1 MRGLNLSCMLSLR
14 PIWQSWGH
22 ALLRLIGVCLVT
34 LGLTG
39 CWQRSP
45 QPTIEITLYQNW
57 QLQPGDTLAGYT
69 VAGGLGDISLVLGGQ
84 PIYAPYA
91 GTTQLDRRGCI
102 FYSAENVPAYMLRLC
117 GLSASH
123 LGAVQPGDEIGRGP
137 MLHLATL
144 RKQPNGTWAMVEPD
158 QTFIERLLQHP

>member
-1 MRGLNLSCMLSLR
+1 MQDLNLSYMLAPR
-14 PIWQSWGH
+14 PVWQAWGH
-22 ALLRLIGVCLVT
+22 QLLLLIWAGLVAIGV
-34 LGLTG
+34 GG

-45 QPTIEITLYQNW
+45 HPTIEITLYQNW

-91 GTTQLDRRGCI
+91 GTTQLDQRGCI

-117 GLSASH
+117 GVSTPH
-123 LGAVQPGDEIGRGP
+123 LGSVQAGDEIGRGS